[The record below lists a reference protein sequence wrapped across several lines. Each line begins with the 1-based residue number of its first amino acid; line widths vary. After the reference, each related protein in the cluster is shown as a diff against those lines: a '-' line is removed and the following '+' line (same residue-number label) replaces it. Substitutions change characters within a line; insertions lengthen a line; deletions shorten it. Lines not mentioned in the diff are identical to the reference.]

1 MDLLECALEYEVKI
15 LEMKMKMVQMKSQN
29 KVVLQPSETD
39 LSLPQ
44 VFTGQMECP
53 VLSGRLEK
61 MLAQRLDRCRK
72 KMNRLQAQRDSL
84 AGELSEFR
92 KKQRK
97 FELQRINLEDSQRRV
112 NNLQRKLTKKEEEMV
127 ECQLKEKEARARLHE
142 MQVALQRSKAKNVEP
157 EKLVK
162 LIPSI
167 CSWLRSLKK
176 SVPVKT
182 NQRQLLQIEQ
192 FEAVLARILDNAP
205 SELLKGQAQMMPR
218 KVAATS
224 LTPRLAHSSPV
235 DCIKEVYAL
244 QKELQRLA
252 SEH

>member
-176 SVPVKT
+176 
-182 NQRQLLQIEQ
+182 IEQ